1 MMDPQVLR
9 ERRRDP
15 PTHMGPGYW
24 IVVKSFRLLL
34 RAGWHL
40 KTEGLDRLPP
50 RGPFLMTPN
59 HASEIDPIVLSAAMP
74 FRVTYLAGQEL
85 DRYPLLFALIRLFN
99 PIFVRRGVGDIGA
112 LKACL
117 ERLARGE
124 GLVVFPEGGGVQ
136 PGLGAL
142 HEGAAFL
149 AIRAQVPVVPVGLLG
164 LTKMWPVSARF
175 PRPSRG
181 AGRIGEAIP
190 PPPPRRPRTAELIAQ
205 IRMTLDRLV
214 QR

>member
-117 ERLARGE
+117 ERLARGG

-136 PGLGAL
+136 PGRGRL

-149 AIRAQVPVVPVGLLG
+149 AIRAQVPGGPVALLR
-164 LTKMWPVSARF
+164 LTKMWPLS
-175 PRPSRG
+175 
-181 AGRIGEAIP
+181 P
-190 PPPPRRPRTAELIAQ
+190 PLPRTARGSVTIGAG
-205 IRMTLDRLV
+205 
-214 QR
+214 